1 MLMIGKAD
9 AGKLEFHPAELDLG
23 ALCADVAFEVQQSA
37 GTRHQIAYAEK
48 APLKR
53 AVMDEKLVRPIL
65 VNLLSNAVKYSP
77 EGGAVRLVA
86 GRDGNDAV
94 FEVSD
99 EGIGIP
105 ATDLSR
111 LFDAFHRGTNVAKIA
126 GTGLGLAIVKRS
138 VDACGGRIDVESH
151 VGKGTR
157 FIVRLPCGEPA

>member
-1 MLMIGKAD
+1 M
-9 AGKLEFHPAELDLG
+9 
-23 ALCADVAFEVQQSA
+23 AFEVQQSA
-37 GTRHQIAYAEK
+37 GTRHQVAFAAK
-48 APLKR
+48 AKLER
-53 AVMDEKLVRPIL
+53 AVMDEKLLRPIL

-77 EGGAVRLVA
+77 EGGAVRLVV
-86 GRDGNDAV
+86 GRDGGDAV
-94 FEVSD
+94 FEISD

-105 ATDLSR
+105 EADLAR

-157 FIVRLPCGEPA
+157 FTVRLPCGESA